1 MDLKESMSYIVKAS
15 HYQSQEKIFEGPLD
29 LLLEL
34 IEKEKLDITEVS
46 LAQVANQFLEYLE
59 TTQGISPEN
68 LADFLLIGG
77 KLILIKSKVILPMLE
92 LEKEEEEDIEE
103 LKARLREYQR
113 FKEISKEIKALA
125 VRKEMFFSKQSYSGM
140 RTVFCPPK
148 NVIAFDLKEALE
160 NVLNKLPKVEN
171 LAKRTIKDVVSMKD
185 KIKYIKE
192 SLTRRMEMTFT
203 EAASDTKNKIEVIIT
218 FLAILELVRKSTVT
232 IEQNDMFGEIKIK
245 KSS

>member
-1 MDLKESMSYIVKAS
+1 MSYIVKAS

-59 TTQGISPEN
+59 TAQGISPEN

-77 KLILIKSKVILPMLE
+77 KLILIKSKAILPMLE

-125 VRKEMFFSKQSYSGM
+125 TRREMFFSKQSYSGM
-140 RTVFCPPK
+140 RMVFCPPK
-148 NVIAFDLKEALE
+148 NITILDLQEALE
-160 NVLNKLPKVEN
+160 NVLNKLPKAEN
-171 LAKRTIKDVVSMKD
+171 LAKRTMKDIVSIKD
-185 KIKYIKE
+185 KIKHIKE
-192 SLTRRMEMTFT
+192 SLTKRIEMTFT
-203 EAASDTKNKIEVIIT
+203 EATSGTKDKIEVIIT
-218 FLAILELVRKSTVT
+218 FLAMLELVRKSMVT
-232 IEQNDMFGEIKIK
+232 IEQNDMDGDITIK